1 MKNLFKYI
9 IKPFLFLILILC
21 ILLIY
26 AHFVEP
32 SLLVKTTYTVQAPSD
47 VKECKIVYF
56 SDTHLGNLYDQEHLS
71 RIVEKIN
78 SQNTDI
84 VVFGGDLLDNYARDQ
99 EILDLDFIKSK
110 LKAIT
115 PDSKKYA
122 VYGNHDY
129 GGGASRVYSDLMENG
144 GFTLLNNTSLYL
156 EEFNIRMTGFD
167 DYLLGNTDPELY
179 QSREDAFTVLL
190 SHEPDVAQLISM
202 PQAGLML
209 SGHSHGG
216 QVTLPF
222 LTQYSLP
229 TGATKYIKGHYPDC
243 GISENLSLYVS
254 KGIGMTVLPFRFL
267 NPPEIMVLQIRN

>member
-1 MKNLFKYI
+1 M
-9 IKPFLFLILILC
+9 
-21 ILLIY
+21 
-26 AHFVEP
+26 EP

-78 SQNTDI
+78 SQNPDI

-110 LKAIT
+110 LKAIS

-156 EEFNIRMTGFD
+156 EEFNIQMTGFD

-243 GISENLSLYVS
+243 GISENISLYVS

-267 NPPEIMVLQIRN
+267 NPPEIMVIQIRN

>member
-1 MKNLFKYI
+1 MKNMFKYI

-21 ILLIY
+21 ILLFY

-32 SLLVKTTYTVQAPSD
+32 SLLVKTTHTVQAPSD

-56 SDTHLGNLYDQEHLS
+56 SDTHFGGLYDQEHLS

-78 SQNTDI
+78 LQNPDI
-84 VVFGGDLLDNYARDQ
+84 VVFGGDLLDNYARDR
-99 EILDLDFIKSK
+99 EILDLDFITSK
-110 LKAIT
+110 LKEIC

-144 GFTLLNNTSLYL
+144 GFTVLNNTSLFL
-156 EEFNIRMTGFD
+156 EEFNIKMAGFD
-167 DYLLGNTDPELY
+167 DYLLGSTDPAFY
-179 QSREDAFTVLL
+179 QSKENAFTVLL

-202 PQAGLML
+202 PRAGIML

-222 LTQYSLP
+222 LTQHILP
-229 TGATKYIKGHYPDC
+229 VGATKYVKGHYPLC
-243 GISENLSLYVS
+243 GISANLSLYVS
-254 KGIGMTVLPFRFL
+254 KGIGMTMLPLRFL